1 MNLLAFG
8 TCTAAGS
15 LAFGWVWARA
25 RGREGLPFL
34 VFTGFYVLTTVI
46 GASLLQFD
54 PRLVELLLLG
64 RGIDLRGMPPVAPWL
79 YWGVLHLP
87 LVLAALALPR
97 GAAAPDGAGPSGS
110 GPSLAAYLVALTGLT
125 AFCVVSLA
133 SQGYSVAPGAL
144 LATASHCNR
153 QAAR

>member
-54 PRLVELLLLG
+54 PRLVALFLAHEPEFYAI
-64 RGIDLRGMPPVAPWL
+64 RAT
-79 YWGVLHLP
+79 LP
-87 LVLAALALPR
+87 DPAH
-97 GAAAPDGAGPSGS
+97 AG
-110 GPSLAAYLVALTGLT
+110 
-125 AFCVVSLA
+125 
-133 SQGYSVAPGAL
+133 
-144 LATASHCNR
+144 
-153 QAAR
+153 